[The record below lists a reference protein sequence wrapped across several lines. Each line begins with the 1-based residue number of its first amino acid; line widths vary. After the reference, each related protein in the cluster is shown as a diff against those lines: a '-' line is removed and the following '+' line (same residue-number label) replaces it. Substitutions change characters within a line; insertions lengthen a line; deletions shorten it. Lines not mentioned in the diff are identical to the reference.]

1 MQEQTTSNSGAV
13 AVIPHDKR
21 DKIIRMLVSGEFPV
35 DADIAKECDVPVA
48 VIEQL
53 LKSDPELIECR
64 RQSERQMAQLI
75 EQSSA
80 RLAING
86 RNEIARQ
93 KAQEFMLKR
102 LMPEKYGDDASVNKS
117 SRSIKRILFVKS
129 LPTVEVDE
137 NGIPIAKSR
146 SPLEPQSLESK

>member
-146 SPLEPQSLESK
+146 SPLEPQSLEVK

>member
-117 SRSIKRILFVKS
+117 SRSTKRILFVKS

>member
-1 MQEQTTSNSGAV
+1 MQEQTTSNSGVV

-35 DADIAKECDVPVA
+35 DADIAKECDVSVA

-146 SPLEPQSLESK
+146 SPLEPQSLEAK

>member
-1 MQEQTTSNSGAV
+1 MQEQTAERNNAV
-13 AVIPHDKR
+13 VALPRDKR

-48 VIEQL
+48 VVEQL
-53 LKSDPELIECR
+53 LKSDTELMECR

-93 KAQEFMLKR
+93 KAQEFMLKK

-129 LPTVEVDE
+129 LPTVDVDE
-137 NGIPIAKSR
+137 NGIPVAHSR
-146 SPLEPQSLESK
+146 SPLEPQVLESK

>member
-117 SRSIKRILFVKS
+117 NRSIKRILFVKS